1 MANYSRLLI
10 SLFFLCLYGF
20 GLIIFRDYGFATD
33 EHINRENGGV
43 SLRYIISVLESISGI
58 QIKWGSIQLANFYND
73 LLTYKDRDYGVAFDL
88 PAMFFERL
96 FNLNVSRDQYL
107 FRHALTHSIFVMSLV
122 AFYAIIKDR
131 FGGHKIALI
140 GVAFMLFS
148 PRIYAES
155 FYNNKDIVFMS
166 LFTIALFFSLRLLK
180 YISIKYALCA
190 SLFTALSINVRI
202 VAIILPA
209 IVLTSLLVLKFS
221 RGDSLSQTCKV
232 LAIYFLLT
240 VSLVVFLW
248 PWLWSDPL
256 GHFIEAF
263 RNMAKFRWLNWV
275 LYRGHYYPSTELPW
289 HYLPLWISITTPLH
303 YVILCMLGV
312 AAILFISIK
321 NILAHRFSE
330 NILTDLIFISILI
343 VPAAA
348 AIILRSTL
356 YDGWRQFY
364 FIYPAL
370 IYIASYG
377 FNSAWEI
384 GQASRIYRLAFAIL
398 LCSCMA
404 GSAAWMIRNHPF
416 QNVYFNLLGGPDW
429 ISRYEGDYWG
439 VSNSN
444 GLQFIANYDSQEKI
458 KIFRLGHTALPQA
471 RLILPAQLQERFIFV
486 TSIETADYLL
496 TNFRF
501 LNWAE
506 EKNLMNYVDKRFD
519 RIYEIKV
526 DKNAILAIYKA
537 QQ

>member
-1 MANYSRLLI
+1 MANYRRLLI
-10 SLFFLCLYGF
+10 SVFFLCLYGF

-33 EHINRENGGV
+33 EQINRENGGV
-43 SLRYIISVLESISGI
+43 SLRYVISIIQNISGVPI
-58 QIKWGSIQLANFYND
+58 DWGNIRLSGFYND
-73 LLTYKDRDYGVAFDL
+73 LLTYRDRDYGVAFDL
-88 PAMFFERL
+88 PAMFFERI
-96 FNLNVSRDQYL
+96 FNLNASRDQYL
-107 FRHALTHSIFVMSLV
+107 FRHALTHFIFIASLW

-131 FGGHKIALI
+131 FNDYRIALI

-166 LFTIALFFSLRLLK
+166 LFTIGLFFSLRLLRHTN
-180 YISIKYALCA
+180 IKYALLA
-190 SLFTALSINVRI
+190 SLFTALAINVRI
-202 VAIILPA
+202 IAIILPA
-209 IVLTSLLVLKFS
+209 IVLTALIVIKLSHGGSL
-221 RGDSLSQTCKV
+221 RQTFKV

-256 GHFIEAF
+256 GHFLEAF

-289 HYLPLWISITTPLH
+289 HYLPVWISITTPLH
-303 YVILCMLGV
+303 YLVFCVLGFAVIL
-312 AAILFISIK
+312 FFSIK
-321 NILAHRFSE
+321 NILAHRFSV

-343 VPAAA
+343 APAAA
-348 AIILRSTL
+348 AIMLRSTL

-384 GQASRIYRLAFAIL
+384 GHASRIYRLGFAVL
-398 LCSCMA
+398 LFSCMA

-429 ISRYEGDYWG
+429 ISRYESDYWG
-439 VSNSN
+439 LSNTN
-444 GLQFIANYDSQEKI
+444 GLQFIAGYDPREKI
-458 KIFRLGHTALPQA
+458 KVFGLGNTALPQA
-471 RLILPAQLQERFIFV
+471 RLILPAQLRERFIFV
-486 TSIETADYLL
+486 TSIEAADYLL

-506 EKNLMNYVDKRFD
+506 EKNLLNYVDKQFD
-519 RIYEIKV
+519 RVYEIKV

-537 QQ
+537 NR